1 MIDQPNYTQFIF
13 SQPGVAVSFCED
25 SESKK
30 YNDKIY
36 KEIKSTIVPRPYSYQ
51 NILKYLYSN
60 FDCEEVTVYDSQYT
74 IFKENLRLELS
85 REIVDFSPI
94 FLESPETERNKEL
107 YSKLHKLQGDK
118 KVYVDLEKNTCF
130 FDTNLH
136 FLNEKLSML
145 RWVNQEDYDNDSVIL
160 KELIHLIKNPVRTK
174 TQSRNK

>member
-1 MIDQPNYTQFIF
+1 MRIKRLKKECFF

-25 SESKK
+25 SEAKK

-51 NILKYLYSN
+51 NILKYLYFN
-60 FDCEEVTVYDSQYT
+60 FDCEEVTVWDSQYR
-74 IFKENLRLELS
+74 IFKENLRLSLN
-85 REIVDFSPI
+85 REVVDFSPI
-94 FLESPETERNKEL
+94 FLELPETERNKEL
-107 YSKLHKLQGDK
+107 YIKLQGEK
-118 KVYVDLEKNTCF
+118 KGYVHLEKNTCF

-160 KELIHLIKNPVRTK
+160 KELIHLIRKYGADKNPK
-174 TQSRNK
+174 SE

>member
-1 MIDQPNYTQFIF
+1 MIDKPNYTQFIF

-60 FDCEEVTVYDSQYT
+60 FDCEEVSVYDSQYT
-74 IFKENLRLELS
+74 IFKENLQLELS

-94 FLESPETERNKEL
+94 FLELPETERNKEL

-136 FLNEKLSML
+136 FFK
-145 RWVNQEDYDNDSVIL
+145 
-160 KELIHLIKNPVRTK
+160 
-174 TQSRNK
+174 